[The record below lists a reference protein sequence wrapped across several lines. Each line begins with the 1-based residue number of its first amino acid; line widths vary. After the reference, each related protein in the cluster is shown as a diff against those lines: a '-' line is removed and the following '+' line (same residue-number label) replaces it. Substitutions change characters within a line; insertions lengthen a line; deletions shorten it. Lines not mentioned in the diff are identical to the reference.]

1 MTVIFVAIVL
11 FIVNSS
17 ALQPAGHAATT
28 HQLVDRRA
36 GAHEKIV
43 RDVTVDELIVAT

>member
-17 ALQPAGHAATT
+17 ALQPAGQAAFT
-28 HQLVDRRA
+28 HQLDHRRA

-43 RDVTVDELIVAT
+43 RDVTIDELPVAT

>member
-17 ALQPAGHAATT
+17 ALQPAGRAAFT
-28 HQLVDRRA
+28 HQLDHRRA

-43 RDVTVDELIVAT
+43 RDVTIDELPVAT